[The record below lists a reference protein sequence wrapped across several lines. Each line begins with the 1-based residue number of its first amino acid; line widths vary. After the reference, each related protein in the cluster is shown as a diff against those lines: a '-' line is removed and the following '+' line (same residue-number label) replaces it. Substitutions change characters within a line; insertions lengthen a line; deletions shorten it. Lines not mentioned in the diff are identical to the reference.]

1 VGYLTVGYLTVGYLT
16 VDVLFESG
24 LMPATTAKPHI
35 AVIGCG
41 IVGAAIAYELSQLSN
56 LQITVFDKQQP
67 AQAST
72 GAALGV
78 LMGAISHKTKGRAWR
93 LRETSLKRYETLI
106 PELSDQTQQQILY
119 NRQGIVM
126 LLSEGTDLANWD
138 ALITK
143 RQQQGWVLEC
153 WSRDSLRDR
162 CPQVEDDTLVA
173 AMYSPGDRQLDPTAL
188 TLALVEAAQQRG
200 VAFQFET
207 PVTKL
212 ELTTDGA
219 HTVHTSRDRLTV
231 DGVVL
236 AAGLGA
242 SPLTQAIAQP
252 LDVRPVLGQ
261 AMQVR
266 LPKPMGF
273 PDFQPVL
280 TGSDIHIVPLGNAE
294 YWIGATV
301 EFPDE
306 AGNVEAQEQLLKEV
320 LQGAIAFCPALA
332 NSDIVK
338 TWSGK
343 RPRPFNRPAPI
354 LEPLPDHSTVWLATG
369 HYRNGVL
376 LAPATALTVADWV
389 QQRFG

>member
-1 VGYLTVGYLTVGYLT
+1 M
-16 VDVLFESG
+16 S
-24 LMPATTAKPHI
+24 ATTTKPHI

-41 IVGAAIAYELSQLSN
+41 IVGATIAYELSQLPN
-56 LQITVFDKQQP
+56 LQITVFDERQP

-78 LMGAISHKTKGRAWR
+78 LMGAISRKTKGRAWR
-93 LRETSLKRYETLI
+93 MREASMKRYKTLI
-106 PELSDQTQQQILY
+106 PELADKTQQPILF
-119 NRQGIVM
+119 NQQGIVM
-126 LLSEGTDLANWD
+126 LLSEGADLANWD
-138 ALITK
+138 ELITK
-143 RQQQGWVLEC
+143 RQQQGWELEC
-153 WSRDSLRDR
+153 WSRDFLRDR

-173 AMYSPGDRQLDPTAL
+173 AIYSPGDLQLDPKAL
-188 TLALVEAAQQRG
+188 TLALVEAAQQNG
-200 VAFQFET
+200 VTFQFET

-212 ELTTDGA
+212 AFTTDGA
-219 HTVHTSRDRLTV
+219 HTVQTAGDRLTV

-261 AMQVR
+261 AMRVR
-266 LPKPMGF
+266 LPKSMGL

-306 AGNVEAQEQLLKEV
+306 AGQVEAQEHLLKEV
-320 LQGAIAFCPALA
+320 LQGAIAFCPELA
-332 NSDIVK
+332 NSDILE

-376 LAPATALTVADWV
+376 LAPATALTIAHWV
-389 QQRFG
+389 KERFG